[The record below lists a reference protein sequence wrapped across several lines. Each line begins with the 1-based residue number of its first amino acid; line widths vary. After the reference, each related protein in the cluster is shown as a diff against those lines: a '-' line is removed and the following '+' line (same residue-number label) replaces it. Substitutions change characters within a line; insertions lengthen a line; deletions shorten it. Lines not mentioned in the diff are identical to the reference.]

1 MCKFLKKL
9 DFGIVLP
16 LVTMLLVLLFLIGFT
31 IGETKAASTED
42 WSLYRVA
49 SAAATFL
56 NESMSPSGARGDA
69 EEISWSHTVANMAG
83 NAGGFLGYSDQNKT
97 PGVSGWISSALSGSS
112 SSYSVDLFRGGDF
125 EEYIRFG
132 SLLSIL
138 NFDDVGSALSINMF
152 RYISGFIMMCAYA
165 AAVSVDI
172 IFNCVFTLLSWLNPF
187 RWFADVSTTGL
198 NSFTADDMGGAY
210 DGRYAISKVQ
220 SLVSEWYNLIQNF
233 SWDIIVPF
241 LFAGLIIS
249 FVLLKNSNKGNMLK
263 KYIIRVMFIAI
274 GIPLCGS
281 LYTEV
286 LRQISDFNV
295 GSMGAS
301 QVVLSTYVDFEA
313 WVENCRLGFPEGV
326 CFEVD
331 LDWQPTSNT
340 YNQMRESCFLVNKQ
354 SYDVNSN
361 YGLDNSIDLE
371 KVESVDPDAADSRSC
386 WNLLLRYM
394 VGEFYYA
401 SDFETGVKGEMS
413 SGNAEDYISSADDV
427 RDYKLEGHE
436 YSPIAEDTENNIF
449 SDGCLD
455 IHSVYSDVV
464 IDGDSSVVVFSGRPG
479 DNSNGLSG
487 SPAGYYDMNNQRPG
501 YVAYYRG
508 FVMGGRPS
516 VDEDDWVPDPRITRT
531 ENVRV
536 ARRFYMNDDW
546 CDGYDCN
553 SEGDGF
559 DEFSIGGLSVMSMY
573 NYLSTT
579 FGTTNA
585 VVYSSEKAASAAI
598 RESHYSVNLIGDGF
612 SGVLFWLNSVIVLF
626 AFAIIGWGYAFSI
639 LFVSIRRGLN
649 MVMSVPFALM
659 GGLHAIAKVCTYT
672 VMMIL
677 EIIMSYLAYSLV
689 QSLLLGLSDLCTRF
703 FTTIF
708 AALTIFGGVLGLI
721 IGLVMPIVVLIWFV
735 GVALKLRKSMV
746 KMADEWIAQFLEKFI
761 IGDTIPLPASKPS
774 VLTQAAG
781 AAATGAG
788 MAAGRRLMGG
798 QSGSDTKNPSADKS
812 GSVQYVATGNGT
824 SGSSASGA
832 SGVDAAGGTGMP
844 GGSGAGKAAS
854 MATDAAFGD
863 SKQDMHDRT
872 AAEHMEALMPGGD
885 SAKNADEKKRAD
897 ELRADAMIDSATGK
911 TSAIEDEQNFETK
924 KDIEKNER
932 KAGQTQAAMGIVET
946 GVGIAE
952 IIGGAYSEDPELA
965 KDGVENVIAG
975 VESANSG
982 QQRADKASQTA
993 QSAVDQQQLEKNVD
1007 KDGSSELVND
1017 MNRDVDAEAS
1027 LSAAQSDLNAAEFE
1041 NTQVRAEESALLANA
1056 DGAGQLVSS
1065 DSDGFDVAPDV
1076 LSDDDSSVRNLSGRN
1091 FDMSGNSMIASGR
1104 AEDVQL
1110 FDDNSQPSSPSRVRS
1125 VPTGESYGRASGE
1138 DRSRNGRVSNGVSQS
1153 TTIDS
1158 SPSNVKSKPSV
1169 ASNVASS
1176 NNAQQPVASGR
1187 APSNTVLQRTVS
1199 GGASQNNASQR
1210 TVSGNVTQKSS
1221 GSVKSDSGGQRQ
1233 TSNSGES
1240 RSRRQSV
1247 AQASVVN
1254 SNKPVASGSNT
1265 VVNNHANTNVVVK
1278 HGPDSR
1284 VYKSSTRID
1293 SRMGDVNMHTTDV
1306 SGDVH
1311 VKAVRNVKAQPAP
1324 NGNNRRNDRVSTDM
1338 NARTAAVNQKAAAIR
1353 ADTAARKAAI
1363 NSMRQQASSSVAV
1376 KTPESKKSENFRN
1389 VIRRSLDKNSGDF
1402 F

>member
-16 LVTMLLVLLFLIGFT
+16 LVTMMLVLVLLIGFT
-31 IGETKAASTED
+31 VGETKSANTED
-42 WSLYRVA
+42 WSLYRVS

-56 NESMSPSGARGDA
+56 NAATAPSGASGAA
-69 EEISWSHTVANMAG
+69 EDVRWKDTVASVAG

-112 SSYSVDLFRGGDF
+112 SSYSVDLFTGGEF

-132 SLLSIL
+132 SLLSTL

-152 RYISGFIMMCAYA
+152 RYVSGFIMMCAYA

-172 IFNCVFTLLSWLNPF
+172 IFDCMFTLLSWLNPF
-187 RWFADVSTTGL
+187 RWFANISTDGL
-198 NSFTADDMGGAY
+198 NSFTAANMGGGFDSGSAM
-210 DGRYAISKVQ
+210 GKVQ
-220 SLVSEWYNLIQNF
+220 YLVEKLYRLISNLAWEVTIPVLFVSL
-233 SWDIIVPF
+233 IV
-241 LFAGLIIS
+241 S
-249 FVLLKNSNKGNMLK
+249 FVLLKNTNKGNMLK
-263 KYIIRVMFIAI
+263 KYIIRVAFIAI
-274 GIPLCGS
+274 GIPLCGA
-281 LYTEV
+281 LYTSALTE
-286 LRQISDFNV
+286 LSQFDV

-313 WVENCRLGFPEGV
+313 WVENCRLGFPDDV

-331 LDWQPTSNT
+331 VNWQPTGKT
-340 YNQMRESCFLVNKQ
+340 YNRMRENCFAINAQ
-354 SYDVNSN
+354 SYNVNVN
-361 YGLDNSIDLE
+361 YQLDNSIDLE
-371 KVESVDPDAADSRSC
+371 KVESVDPNDTDSRSC

-401 SDFETGVKGEMS
+401 SDFETGVKGKLTSRE
-413 SGNAEDYISSADDV
+413 AENYISAADDV
-427 RDYKLEGHE
+427 KDYKLDGE
-436 YSPIAEDTENNIF
+436 YSPIYEATDNKLF
-449 SDGCLD
+449 SNGCLD
-455 IHSVYSDVV
+455 IKKIGTQVV
-464 IDGDSSVVVFSGRPG
+464 ISDGNPDAEIEGLGDWITEESPFLGIRWEGYLYNRRTGSWIRDPRVTQYTEVKTREFIMDNEWEGYDYNCDSS
-479 DNSNGLSG
+479 
-487 SPAGYYDMNNQRPG
+487 
-501 YVAYYRG
+501 
-508 FVMGGRPS
+508 
-516 VDEDDWVPDPRITRT
+516 
-531 ENVRV
+531 
-536 ARRFYMNDDW
+536 
-546 CDGYDCN
+546 
-553 SEGDGF
+553 GDGLN
-559 DEFSIGGLSVMSMY
+559 ERKHGGLSTMSMY

-579 FGTTNA
+579 FGSTNA

-612 SGVLFWLNSVIVLF
+612 SGALFWLNSVVVLF

-649 MVMSVPFALM
+649 MVMSVPFAIM

-677 EIIMSYLAYSLV
+677 EIVMSYFAYSLV
-689 QSLLLGLSDLCTRF
+689 QALLLGLSDLCTQVL
-703 FTTIF
+703 TSLF

-721 IGLVMPIVVLIWFV
+721 IGLVVPIVIFIWFV

-761 IGDTIPLPASKPS
+761 IGDTIPLPASKPGMLKQ
-774 VLTQAAG
+774 VAG

-798 QSGSDTKNPSADKS
+798 QSGSDTKNPGADKS
-812 GSVQYVATGNGT
+812 GSVQYVATGNGA

-832 SGVDAAGGTGMP
+832 SSVDAAGGTGMP

-993 QSAVDQQQLEKNVD
+993 QSTVDQQQLEKNVD

-1027 LSAAQSDLNAAEFE
+1027 LSDAQSDLNAAEFE

-1158 SPSNVKSKPSV
+1158 SPSNVKSKSSV

-1233 TSNSGES
+1233 TSNLGES

-1311 VKAVRNVKAQPAP
+1311 VKAVRNVKAQPVQHSNAVH
-1324 NGNNRRNDRVSTDM
+1324 NNKAVTD
-1338 NARTAAVNQKAAAIR
+1338 ARAAVINQKAAAVR
-1353 ADTAARKAAI
+1353 ADTAARKAVVER
-1363 NSMRQQASSSVAV
+1363 MRGQASSVATV
-1376 KTPESKKSENFRN
+1376 QPPAAKDSKKVKN
-1389 VIRRSLDKNSGDF
+1389 VIRRSLDKNAGDF
-1402 F
+1402 L